1 MSLVGIISAVGN
13 NSSIYPLIVRDCG
26 IEVPTKVAMTYN
38 QNLKDSKQMANNALR
53 ERLIDEYGTSAVW
66 LGGIPLVDWAC
77 NKGIKKL
84 GYDPRVNVS
93 LLKETDK
100 QGLEYNIKK
109 FKNLAP
115 EEVKAMEKVL
125 KNKST
130 YQKLLA
136 GKFVL
141 STALPVAVMGYF
153 LPKFNFAL
161 TDKLRKKQEA
171 VKPIVQDVYEAERIY
186 EGGNSL
192 LGRGGQ
198 GLGDN
203 SAFTPPSFKGLS
215 ATLANM
221 STVNKMALTDGGLT
235 VGRVGTA
242 RNKYEA
248 LENGFKMT
256 GMMFLN
262 FVAPIWIAKA
272 LDSLSGKLFNT
283 NVNLDP
289 NLLNDKSFLKEI
301 KEKSLNIPEDNFIE
315 YLDKNPDTKVS
326 KLCEKYCG
334 VKYLKNGVR
343 DPREYVDEKKIGK
356 FLEEI
361 KKFAREAEAS
371 GNVEKYAKK
380 ALKVKSANILANVG
394 ISSFLLAA
402 VLPKVTFILRKK
414 VTGSDAEPG
423 LATVSKKDS

>member
-1 MSLVGIISAVGN
+1 MSLVNIISAVGN
-13 NSSIYPLIVRDCG
+13 NSSVYPLIVRDCG
-26 IEVPTKVAMTYN
+26 IEVPTKIAMTYN

-53 ERLIDEYGTSAVW
+53 ERLIDEYGTSIVW
-66 LGGIPLVDWAC
+66 LGGIPLMNAVADW
-77 NKGIKKL
+77 GIKKL
-84 GYDPRVNVS
+84 GYDPKVNVS
-93 LLKETDK
+93 LLKENER
-100 QGLEYNIKK
+100 QGLKYNIEK

-115 EEVKAMEKVL
+115 DEVKAMEKVL

-141 STALPVAVMGYF
+141 STAIPIAIMGYY

-171 VKPIVQDVYEAERIY
+171 VKPIVQDTLIAEKRYEMGE
-186 EGGNSL
+186 N
-192 LGRGGQ
+192 
-198 GLGDN
+198 
-203 SAFTPPSFKGLS
+203 PSFKGLS
-215 ATLANM
+215 STLANM
-221 STVNKMALTDGGLT
+221 STVNKMAITDGGLT

-242 RNKYEA
+242 RNKYEKM
-248 LENGFKMT
+248 ENGFKMSM
-256 GMMFLN
+256 MMFLN
-262 FVAPIWIAKA
+262 FIAPIWIAKG
-272 LDSLSGKLFNT
+272 LDNLSGKLFNT

-289 NLLNDKSFLKEI
+289 MLLADKQFVKEI
-301 KEKSLNIPEDNFIE
+301 KDGSLQIPESNYIE
-315 YLDKNPDTKVS
+315 YLDKNPDSKIS

-334 VKYLKNGVR
+334 VKYLKNRVR
-343 DPREYVDEKKIGK
+343 DPREFVDEKKIGK
-356 FLEEI
+356 FLDELR
-361 KKFAREAEAS
+361 KFSKEAAAS
-371 GNVEKYAKK
+371 GNVDKYAKK

-423 LATVSKKDS
+423 LMA